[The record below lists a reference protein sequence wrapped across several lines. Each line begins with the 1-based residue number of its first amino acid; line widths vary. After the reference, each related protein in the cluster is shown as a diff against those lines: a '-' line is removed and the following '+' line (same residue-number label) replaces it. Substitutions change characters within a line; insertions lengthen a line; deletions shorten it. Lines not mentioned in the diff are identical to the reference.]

1 MMKGLGAL
9 SAVDAAKQA
18 RQGEIRAIDLV
29 EAALERIDALNTRLR
44 AFMTIDEAGARQ
56 TAKRLDA
63 LPAAQRGL
71 LHGLPIAFKDLV
83 ATAGVR
89 TTYGSLVYADN
100 IPTGNDTFVARALKA
115 GGVMI
120 GKTTTPEF
128 GYGALCQN
136 RLAGPTANPYDIT
149 RTSGGSSGGS
159 AVAVC
164 TGMAAIAHGTDFGG
178 SCRMPASLSGV
189 VGLRPTAGMVAN
201 PAKPLLWDDLNVH
214 GMLARSVED
223 IALLLSVVSG
233 RDLGDPTSF
242 RAGTFAMPDFR
253 PEPMSSLRIAARLDL
268 GLVPIDR
275 EVRPVLESAV
285 VKINGLYSHLD
296 QTGPDFTGAMDAF
309 MRLRGCILYRTLGHL
324 LESDRQKLTPSVVWN
339 IERGANVSADEY
351 LKAEQQRSRI
361 WCNVAD
367 FFRKYDVFLC
377 ATTSIAAF
385 PNAQS
390 DVLLI
395 DGKPMASII
404 DYMAPTATMSLLGLP
419 ALSIP
424 CGWTKSGLPI
434 GLQIVGRPF
443 EEDTLLRF
451 AHTLQENLGFAHRW
465 PSLS

>member
-1 MMKGLGAL
+1 MNVLGNL
-9 SAVDAAKQA
+9 SAVEAAKRT
-18 RQGEIRAIDLV
+18 RQGTIRAIDLV
-29 EAALERIDALNTRLR
+29 EAALEKIDSLDGRLR
-44 AFMTIDEAGARQ
+44 AFMTINETGARR
-56 TAKRLDA
+56 TAERLDA
-63 LPAAQRGL
+63 MPAEQRGP
-71 LHGLPIAFKDLV
+71 LHGLPIAFKDLI

-89 TTYGSLVYADN
+89 TTYGSLIYADN
-100 IPTGNDTFVARALKA
+100 IPTENELFVGRVLKA
-115 GGVMI
+115 GGVVI

-128 GYGALCQN
+128 GYGAICQN
-136 RLAGPTANPYDIT
+136 RLAGPTANPYDLS

-189 VGLRPTAGMVAN
+189 VGLRPTAGRVPN

-214 GMLARSVED
+214 GMLARDVQD
-223 IALLLSVVSG
+223 IALLLSVVAG
-233 RDLGDPTSF
+233 PDPDDPTSLGA
-242 RAGTFAMPDFR
+242 RDFALPDFR
-253 PEPMSSLRIAARLDL
+253 PEPLSELKIAAQLDL

-275 EVRPVLESAV
+275 EVRPVLEAAV
-285 VKINGLYSHLD
+285 AKIAGLYRRLD
-296 QTGPDFTGAMDAF
+296 ETGPDFKGAMDAF
-309 MRLRGCILYRTLGHL
+309 MRLRGSILYRTLGHL
-324 LESDRQKLTPSVVWN
+324 LESDRDKLTPSVVWN
-339 IERGANVSADEY
+339 IERGANVSADDY
-351 LKAEQQRSRI
+351 LKAEEERSRI
-361 WCNVAD
+361 WRNVAG
-367 FFRKYDVFLC
+367 FFRDYDLFLC

-404 DYMAPTATMSLLGLP
+404 DYMAPTATMSLFGLP

-443 EEDTLLRF
+443 EEDILLRF
-451 AHTLQENLGFAHRW
+451 AYTLQENLGFAHQW
-465 PSLS
+465 PQLS

>member
-1 MMKGLGAL
+1 
-9 SAVDAAKQA
+9 
-18 RQGEIRAIDLV
+18 
-29 EAALERIDALNTRLR
+29 
-44 AFMTIDEAGARQ
+44 
-56 TAKRLDA
+56 
-63 LPAAQRGL
+63 
-71 LHGLPIAFKDLV
+71 
-83 ATAGVR
+83 
-89 TTYGSLVYADN
+89 
-100 IPTGNDTFVARALKA
+100 
-115 GGVMI
+115 
-120 GKTTTPEF
+120 
-128 GYGALCQN
+128 
-136 RLAGPTANPYDIT
+136 
-149 RTSGGSSGGS
+149 
-159 AVAVC
+159 
-164 TGMAAIAHGTDFGG
+164 
-178 SCRMPASLSGV
+178 
-189 VGLRPTAGMVAN
+189 
-201 PAKPLLWDDLNVH
+201 
-214 GMLARSVED
+214 
-223 IALLLSVVSG
+223 
-233 RDLGDPTSF
+233 
-242 RAGTFAMPDFR
+242 
-253 PEPMSSLRIAARLDL
+253 
-268 GLVPIDR
+268 
-275 EVRPVLESAV
+275 
-285 VKINGLYSHLD
+285 
-296 QTGPDFTGAMDAF
+296 
-309 MRLRGCILYRTLGHL
+309 
-324 LESDRQKLTPSVVWN
+324 VWN